1 MLIIKPKYIR
11 KRYIGGSIKPIIV
24 NGAKQG
30 TKRRSTDQLIN
41 RPTDHKRGKGIIYE

>member
-1 MLIIKPKYIR
+1 MLVIKPKYR
-11 KRYIGGSIKPIIV
+11 KRYGGSIKPIIV

-41 RPTDHKRGKGIIYE
+41 NPKRGKGIIYE